1 MDEFGDRGRPNDT
14 FWGRERRRKID
25 PNRSFVRWKRGKRNW
40 KREGLRPSG
49 SGSGL
54 PRLGLDLRSVRVQQ
68 IERQGRARC
77 RCRGKAIVMMSPPF
91 TVPVPPRSVHFTPT
105 DAGVAPATVIVTLA
119 LLAPMFATVPVLVP
133 MPKFTL

>member
-14 FWGRERRRKID
+14 LWGRERRRKID

-68 IERQGRARC
+68 VERQGRARC
-77 RCRGKAIVMMSPPF
+77 RCRREGDRDDVAALHRARAAQVGPLHAD
-91 TVPVPPRSVHFTPT
+91 RR
-105 DAGVAPATVIVTLA
+105 GVAPATVIVTLA